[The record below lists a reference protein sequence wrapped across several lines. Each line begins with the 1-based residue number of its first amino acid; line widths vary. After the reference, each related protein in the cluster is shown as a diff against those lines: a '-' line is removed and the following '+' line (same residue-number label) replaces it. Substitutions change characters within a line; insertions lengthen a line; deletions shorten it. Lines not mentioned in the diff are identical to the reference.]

1 MGAAKVG
8 FRAHGMHCHGCER
21 VIEAAAR
28 KLPGVRKVV
37 ADYPTEWV
45 EVDYDPAAA
54 TPEQIRAAVE
64 RQGYRTL
71 TREQSQRRR
80 MLTKIAG
87 FVIGVAGI
95 GLLIYLDANWIGDS
109 GAPDISRHMS
119 LDLIFL
125 LGLLTGFHCVGMCG
139 GFVLSYTAEDAR
151 EGRPSLR
158 SHLLYAAGKTL
169 SYTTIGA
176 LFGLVGAIVAF
187 TPLLRGA
194 AGVAAGLFLIVFGLN
209 MLGLFAPLR
218 RIRLALPAPLQKLV
232 ARRAASSHRPFV
244 IGLLN
249 GLMIVCGPLQ
259 AMYVMAAGT
268 GSALEGAKMLL
279 AFGLGTL
286 PVMLSFGALS
296 TLVSASLTHRLLMA
310 SGAIVVALGA
320 VMINRGLVL
329 TGWGY
334 DLQSMLG
341 VLRGTGAP
349 PAPPPAPAGAPQAA
363 RPAFQTIEME
373 VRATGFSPNRFTLV
387 KDVPVHWVVDG
398 KEITNCNRR
407 IVAPSLKLEFEVKP
421 GKQTIEFTP
430 RETGVIRWSCWM
442 GMLPG
447 AFDVIDAPA
456 RAAPPKIAEAKAP
469 DAKRGEVASD
479 ARSSAH
485 DNHYRIVAGDTLR
498 SIAKKRYGDAGR
510 WKTIVDANPGLDPR
524 RLRPGMEIV
533 TPAKSE

>member
-1 MGAAKVG
+1 MGEASLG
-8 FRAHGMHCHGCER
+8 FRARGMHCHGCER
-21 VIEAAAR
+21 VIETAAR
-28 KLPGVRKVV
+28 KLPGVRGAK

-45 EVDYDPAAA
+45 EVRYDPAEA

-80 MLTKIAG
+80 RLTRIAG
-87 FVIGVAGI
+87 LVLGLGGI
-95 GLLIYLDANWIGDS
+95 GLLIYLDTHWIGDA
-109 GAPDISRHMS
+109 GAPDVSRHMS

-139 GFVLSYTAEDAR
+139 GFVLSYTAEYAR
-151 EGRPSLR
+151 LERPSL
-158 SHLLYAAGKTL
+158 HAHVLYGAGKTL

-176 LFGLVGAIVAF
+176 LFGLVGAIVTF

-194 AGVAAGLFLIVFGLN
+194 AGIAAGLFLIVFGLN

-218 RIRLALPAPLQKLV
+218 RFRFALPGPLQRLV
-232 ARRAASSHRPFV
+232 ERRAARSHRPFV
-244 IGLLN
+244 IGLFN
-249 GLMIVCGPLQ
+249 GLMIACGPLQ

-320 VMINRGLVL
+320 VMINRGLIL

-334 DLQSMLG
+334 DLRSMLEM
-341 VLRGTGAP
+341 RGTRAP
-349 PAPPPAPAGAPQAA
+349 PAPAPEAGV
-363 RPAFQTIEME
+363 QTIEMT
-373 VRATGFSPNRFTLV
+373 VLATGFSPNRFTLA
-387 KDVPVHWVVDG
+387 KDVPVHWVIDG
-398 KEITNCNRR
+398 KELTNCNRR
-407 IVAPSLKLEFEVKP
+407 IVAPSLNLEFDVTP
-421 GKQTIEFTP
+421 GRQTIEFTP
-430 RETGVIRWSCWM
+430 REAGVIRWSCWM
-442 GMLPG
+442 GMLRG
-447 AFDVIDAPA
+447 EFDVTDAPTP
-456 RAAPPKIAEAKAP
+456 AAPPEIAQAKAAETKPVESVRAAAP
-469 DAKRGEVASD
+469 DD
-479 ARSSAH
+479 
-485 DNHYRIVAGDTLR
+485 HYRIVAGDTLR
-498 SIAKKRYGDAGR
+498 AIAKKRYGDAGR
-510 WKTIVDANPGLDPR
+510 WQTILDANPGLDPK

-533 TPAKSE
+533 TPPL